1 MLAALALAGCARGPD
16 AGFVKESVQQQLD
29 AALGGRVL
37 TVESLKTSGGTAL
50 KGADGRVV
58 YFNARMKLAQRLRLH
73 AMERAQR
80 RVAGRRCWAPA
91 RRGLIGLK
99 ADGNK
104 AGDEIGVFGTAA
116 FARRDGRYE
125 QVALTPSAAAPRRHR
140 CPPPPASPRCSR
152 GRRRSRRRRRSRPR
166 TRGLRELAKTPGTVT
181 RDEHDAILREEL
193 DAAHSRARARLERAA
208 TVLTVAGGPA
218 GGAYADTLRALEVRA
233 FAAKIALDPIVTEG
247 SVANIRQ
254 LYDGRAQFALVQNDV
269 ARSAYAGRGRFAGAP
284 QPELRA
290 VASLFPEAVHLV
302 VGAKSGITG
311 VADLK
316 GKRVELG
323 PDGSGTRANALAILN
338 VNGIAVETLAAA
350 GRAPLAE
357 AAQALADGKVDALFA
372 TIHAP
377 ARELQRLAARTP
389 VSLVPIG
396 PSRELLD
403 AGLAPLTLPAA
414 TYHGQAAPVPTLA
427 ATALLVTRE
436 NVPAKAVDAMLSL
449 LFDARAGDDAAAVRA
464 HRAVAP
470 RASAC
475 RCPGIRRP
483 TRGSAPS
490 ARRSRPS
497 RRRLAPPPPRP
508 LRRGVPLPD
517 DGARVR
523 GGGLRARDGMPA
535 RRAVPAA

>member
-1 MLAALALAGCARGPD
+1 MRGPGQARFVLALVALLAALTLAGCGRGPD

-37 TVESLKTSGGTAL
+37 SIESLKTSGGTPL

-58 YFNARMKLAQRLRLH
+58 HFNARMKVAQDYDFTQWNAH
-73 AMERAQR
+73 S
-80 RVAGRRCWAPA
+80 VASLGALLGAGP
-91 RRGLIGLK
+91 RGVIGLK

-125 QVALTPSAAAPRRHR
+125 QVALTPSAAAEETPLPAAASVAAVQPRPKEES
-140 CPPPPASPRCSR
+140 PPTPLEASYAR
-152 GRRRSRRRRRSRPR
+152 
-166 TRGLRELAKTPGTVT
+166 LRELAKMPGTVT
-181 RDEHDAILREEL
+181 REEHDTILREEL
-193 DAAHSRARARLERAA
+193 DAAHSRASARLERAA
-208 TVLTVAGGPA
+208 AVLTIAGGPTS
-218 GGAYADTLRALEVRA
+218 GAYADAMRALEVRA
-233 FAAKIALDPIVTEG
+233 VAAKIALDPIVTEG

-254 LYDGRAQFALVQNDV
+254 LNDGRAQFALVQNDV

-311 VADLK
+311 VADLR
-316 GKRVELG
+316 GRRVELG

-338 VNGIAVETLAAA
+338 LNGIAVETLAAA
-350 GRAPLAE
+350 GRAPLAD
-357 AAQALADGKVDALFA
+357 AARALAEGKADALFA

-377 ARELQRLAARTP
+377 AKELQRLAARVP
-389 VSLVPIG
+389 VALVPIG

-403 AGLAPLTLPAA
+403 AGLVPLTLPAA

-449 LFDARAGDDAAAVRA
+449 LFDAHTGDESAAVTHIARRTARVGVALPWHPAAEAWLGAERAPVPAVPSASGAAA
-464 HRAVAP
+464 
-470 RASAC
+470 
-475 RCPGIRRP
+475 
-483 TRGSAPS
+483 
-490 ARRSRPS
+490 
-497 RRRLAPPPPRP
+497 
-508 LRRGVPLPD
+508 
-517 DGARVR
+517 
-523 GGGLRARDGMPA
+523 PA
-535 RRAVPAA
+535 RSPTSR

>member
-1 MLAALALAGCARGPD
+1 M
-16 AGFVKESVQQQLD
+16 
-29 AALGGRVL
+29 
-37 TVESLKTSGGTAL
+37 
-50 KGADGRVV
+50 
-58 YFNARMKLAQRLRLH
+58 
-73 AMERAQR
+73 
-80 RVAGRRCWAPA
+80 
-91 RRGLIGLK
+91 
-99 ADGNK
+99 
-104 AGDEIGVFGTAA
+104 
-116 FARRDGRYE
+116 
-125 QVALTPSAAAPRRHR
+125 
-140 CPPPPASPRCSR
+140 
-152 GRRRSRRRRRSRPR
+152 
-166 TRGLRELAKTPGTVT
+166 T
-181 RDEHDAILREEL
+181 RDEHDAILREEI

-208 TVLTVAGGPA
+208 TVLTIAGGPA

-269 ARSAYAGRGRFAGAP
+269 ARNAFAGRGRFAGAP

-414 TYHGQAAPVPTLA
+414 HLQRPGCAGADPRRNGAAGDARERPGPRGRRHAQAAVRRP
-427 ATALLVTRE
+427 R
-436 NVPAKAVDAMLSL
+436 
-449 LFDARAGDDAAAVRA
+449 RRRHRGGRA
-464 HRAVAP
+464 HRAAN
-470 RASAC
+470 RAC
-475 RCPGIRRP
+475 RRVAAVASGGRRVAGCSGHARPGV
-483 TRGSAPS
+483 G
-490 ARRSRPS
+490 ARRAPA
-497 RRRLAPPPPRP
+497 RRRP
-508 LRRGVPLPD
+508 LRGRP
-517 DGARVR
+517 
-523 GGGLRARDGMPA
+523 
-535 RRAVPAA
+535 RRNPTGNDRPE

>member
-1 MLAALALAGCARGPD
+1 MVRPVTTSRLRAPARFALALVAVLGALALAGCARGPD

-37 TVESLKTSGGTAL
+37 TVESLRPSGGTAL
-50 KGADGRVV
+50 KGGDGRVV
-58 YFNARMKLAQRLRLH
+58 YFNARMKLARDYDFTQWNAH
-73 AMERAQR
+73 S
-80 RVAGRRCWAPA
+80 VASLGALLGAGPK
-91 RRGLIGLK
+91 GLIGLK

-104 AGDEIGVFGTAA
+104 AGDEIDVFGTAA

-125 QVALTPSAAAPRRHR
+125 QVALTPSAAAPETPLPAAATVAAVQPRPKEE
-140 CPPPPASPRCSR
+140 PPPTPLEAAYAR
-152 GRRRSRRRRRSRPR
+152 
-166 TRGLRELAKTPGTVT
+166 LAELAKIPGTVT
-181 RDEHDAILREEL
+181 RDEHDAILREEI

-208 TVLTVAGGPA
+208 TVLTIAGGPA

-269 ARSAYAGRGRFAGAP
+269 ARNAFAGRGRFAGAP
-284 QPELRA
+284 QPELRV

-323 PDGSGTRANALAILN
+323 SDGSGTRANALAILN

-403 AGLAPLTLPAA
+403 VGLAPLTLPAG
-414 TYHGQAAPVPTLA
+414 TYHGQVAPVPTLA

-436 NVPAKAVDAMLSL
+436 NVPARAVDAMLKL
-449 LFDARAGDDAAAVRA
+449 LFDARAGDDAAAVA
-464 HRAVAP
+464 HIARPTARVGVSLPWHPAADAWLGTAGTPGPASAPAVA
-470 RASAC
+470 
-475 RCPGIRRP
+475 
-483 TRGSAPS
+483 
-490 ARRSRPS
+490 
-497 RRRLAPPPPRP
+497 
-508 LRRGVPLPD
+508 LP
-517 DGARVR
+517 
-523 GGGLRARDGMPA
+523 
-535 RRAVPAA
+535 AVPPVTSPKSGGK